1 MESVNKDWQF
11 EESWEAFFDIS
22 QIWAWNLANNGTL
35 DYLVSKQYEMEQE
48 PLWKVDGIC
57 IDFPK
62 RHNEE
67 WP

>member
-11 EESWEAFFDIS
+11 EESLEAFVDIS

-48 PLWKVDGIC
+48 PL
-57 IDFPK
+57 
-62 RHNEE
+62 
-67 WP
+67 

>member
-1 MESVNKDWQF
+1 MESVSKDWQF
-11 EESWEAFFDIS
+11 EESLEAFVDIS
-22 QIWAWNLANNGTL
+22 QIWAWSLANNGTL
-35 DYLVSKQYEMEQE
+35 DYLVSKSYELEQE
-48 PLWKVDGIC
+48 LLKKMDGIC